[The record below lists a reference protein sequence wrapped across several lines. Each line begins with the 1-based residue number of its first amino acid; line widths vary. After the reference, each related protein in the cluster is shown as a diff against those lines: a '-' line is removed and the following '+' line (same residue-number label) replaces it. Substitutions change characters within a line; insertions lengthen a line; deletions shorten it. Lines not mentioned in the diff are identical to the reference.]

1 MNKRKLSW
9 DSIPEDKKKQCL
21 DNIIAF
27 AQDSLDSSIG
37 IVAAEQLYDTVMES
51 TFDQIYN
58 QGVLAAQKV
67 MQEKIADLN
76 VDLESLLKK

>member
-27 AQDSLDSSIG
+27 AQASLDSQIG
-37 IVAAEQLYDTVMES
+37 VVAAEELYDTVMES